1 MTTAETPDRRASG
14 GTESHRRE
22 FPAGID
28 GRYYTDP
35 GIFERELDVVF
46 GRTWQMVGHV
56 SQLAGAGDLITAT
69 VGQER
74 IVVVND
80 GAGLNAFYN
89 VCQHRG
95 HQLVIEDQANMADIS
110 CPYHAWLY
118 DLSGRLLKARRLSAD
133 DLGNI
138 CVPRVRVEIL
148 AGYVF
153 VNLDLQAASL
163 ADTTPGVEAALLDLA
178 PAAPERVLTARL
190 THEFAANW
198 KLAIE
203 NYNECYHC
211 PNVHRSFTTGV
222 IDPKTFLITPRGQT
236 VWHTA
241 AAAPPDR
248 RPYRLDDDHLGY
260 GSFFVWPV
268 SSIQCY
274 PGRILNTFRWVPLAV
289 DRTLLIREWWFD
301 GTEPTDEQ
309 RKAIELD
316 WVTTVAEDFDLM
328 ESVQHNMS
336 SRGYRP
342 GPLVVDPSGTA
353 DVHHEN
359 AVPHL
364 QMLALRALGDD

>member
-1 MTTAETPDRRASG
+1 MTPAATDTSGRA
-14 GTESHRRE
+14 
-22 FPAGID
+22 ID

-35 GIFERELDVVF
+35 EIFEAELDRVF
-46 GRTWQMVGHV
+46 ARTWQLVGHV
-56 SQLAGAGDLITAT
+56 SQLATAGDLITAT
-69 VGQER
+69 VGRER
-74 IVVVND
+74 VVIANDGTAND
-80 GAGLNAFYN
+80 GAANDGTGIKAFYN

-95 HQLVIEDQANMADIS
+95 HQLVLEDQANMADIS

-118 DLSGRLLKARRLSAD
+118 DLSGRLLKARRLDASA
-133 DLGNI
+133 LGDI
-138 CVPRVRVEIL
+138 CVPRVRVETL

-153 VNLDLQAASL
+153 VNLDPDAAPL
-163 ADTTPGVEAALLDLA
+163 ADTGPGVEAALLELA

-222 IDPKTFLITPRGQT
+222 IDAKTFMITPRGQT
-236 VWHTA
+236 IWHTA
-241 AAAPPDR
+241 QAAAPDR
-248 RPYRLDDDHLGY
+248 RPYELDEDDTGY

-301 GTEPTDEQ
+301 DVEPTEQQ

-316 WVTTVAEDFDLM
+316 WVTTVAEDFELM

-342 GPLVVDPSGTA
+342 GPLIVDPSGTA

-364 QMLALRALGDD
+364 QALALAALGDV